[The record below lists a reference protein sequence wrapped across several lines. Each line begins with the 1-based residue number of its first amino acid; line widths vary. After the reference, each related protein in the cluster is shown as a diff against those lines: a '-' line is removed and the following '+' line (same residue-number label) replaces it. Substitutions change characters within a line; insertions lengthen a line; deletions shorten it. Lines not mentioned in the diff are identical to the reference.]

1 MKLSLLQIPTTKQ
14 RLFLEWSETK
24 QKKLDNQARERKG
37 NEPGENGSAVALIL
51 SCAADFRVRLP
62 IGLNRVLLGAL
73 IAFPLLL
80 AVLSAEVL
88 FDTSEITE
96 CSCWVVV
103 DARRF
108 WTHVNP
114 LSNFCAG
121 SLLELPWQVVASPV
135 QLKVLVSLKSFVAD
149 FTYEPVCGH

>member
-73 IAFPLLL
+73 VAFPLLL

-88 FDTSEITE
+88 LNPRQVPQRSGR
-96 CSCWVVV
+96 VVV
-103 DARRF
+103 HARGLGA
-108 WTHVNP
+108 HVHSLSDLLARP
-114 LSNFCAG
+114 LPQ
-121 SLLELPWQVVASPV
+121 LPRQVVTPAV
-135 QLKVLVSLKSFVAD
+135 ELQILVSLESFVAYLAHE
-149 FTYEPVCGH
+149 TVRR